1 VEDLICFFVE
11 PMQGNDVMGRFME
24 CPVANNDPV
33 GEDASPFLRR
43 VILVR

>member
-1 VEDLICFFVE
+1 
-11 PMQGNDVMGRFME
+11 ME